1 MTNTFCQLPGPSLN
15 RGSIVQMFLEPS
27 GKTLLEKQV
36 FQEWSFCC
44 YILPVFTLLSLTD
57 LSRSSLVFWLIN
69 KFQVVFENF
78 QSSGKFIKL
87 NGNKGVPVMSK
98 YPIQRG

>member
-1 MTNTFCQLPGPSLN
+1 MANTFCQLPGPSLN
-15 RGSIVQMFLEPS
+15 RGSTVQMFLEPS
-27 GKTLLEKQV
+27 GKTQLEKQV

-57 LSRSSLVFWLIN
+57 LSESSLVFWLIN

-87 NGNKGVPVMSK
+87 NVNKGVL
-98 YPIQRG
+98 